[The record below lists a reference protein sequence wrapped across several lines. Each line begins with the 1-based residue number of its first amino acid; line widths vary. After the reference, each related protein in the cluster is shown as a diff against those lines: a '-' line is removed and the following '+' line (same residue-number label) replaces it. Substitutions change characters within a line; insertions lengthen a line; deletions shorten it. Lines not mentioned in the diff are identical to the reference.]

1 MAEKQLT
8 RWFLQG
14 YDSHCNIVL
23 GDVEETIY
31 VVDEEDEAETEPKV
45 IANHYLL

>member
-1 MAEKQLT
+1 M
-8 RWFLQG
+8 WQG

-31 VVDEEDEAETEPKV
+31 VMEDEEEEEGEPKV
-45 IANHYLL
+45 RSVYPGGRGWDC